1 MRFVR
6 WMVGLAVVTTAA
18 TATVWVLKPD
28 ETGHLRAQREALE
41 QEKRELQRVVQRL
54 TAEDRVAEVHVI
66 DQIRAG
72 QIVNGQ
78 PAASFMTTIEFIELD
93 REGHPLPAKRF
104 VIHDDTVYFDALVIK
119 FDQQAVAEADELRG
133 KNIALFRRIFGE
145 SQEPI
150 DGFPID
156 SKGDVPNVY
165 RIEPNPTPFEQKLWA
180 QFWDYATN
188 PKLAAEAGVRIAQG
202 EAVYVPMK
210 RGEIWTLTLQN
221 NGGLNIK
228 LRRPMPGSLIPPEN
242 GPIAKQ

>member
-1 MRFVR
+1 
-6 WMVGLAVVTTAA
+6 MVGLAVITTAGI
-18 TATVWVLKPD
+18 TTLWVLTPD
-28 ETGHLRAQREALE
+28 EADRLRAEREVLQ

-72 QIVNGQ
+72 QIVNGR
-78 PAASFMTTIEFIELD
+78 PAASDMTTIEFIELD

-104 VIHDDTVYFDALVIK
+104 VVHDDTVYFDALVIK
-119 FDQQAVAEADELRG
+119 FDQQAVAEADDLRG
-133 KNIALFRRIFGE
+133 KSIALFRRIFAE
-145 SQEPI
+145 TQEPI

-156 SKGDVPNVY
+156 PKGDVPNVY
-165 RIEPNPTPFEQKLWA
+165 RIEPDPTPFEQQLWA

-188 PKLAAEAGVRIAQG
+188 PELAAQAHVRVAQG

-210 RGEIWTLTLQN
+210 RGEVWTLTLQN

-228 LRRPMPGSLIPPEN
+228 LHRPVPGSLILTEH